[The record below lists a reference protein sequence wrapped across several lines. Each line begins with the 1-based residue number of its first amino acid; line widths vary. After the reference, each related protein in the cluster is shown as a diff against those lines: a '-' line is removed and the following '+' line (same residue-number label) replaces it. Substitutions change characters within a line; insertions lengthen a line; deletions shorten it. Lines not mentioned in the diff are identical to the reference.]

1 MIEYM
6 YFKNLYVKNQ
16 DSSLETHKSCFHY
29 GMQTSVE
36 FKNVCKK
43 NQGDGMVHE
52 KTKRLNVGGDQ
63 CGASES
69 VFEYSVR

>member
-1 MIEYM
+1 
-6 YFKNLYVKNQ
+6 
-16 DSSLETHKSCFHY
+16 
-29 GMQTSVE
+29 MQTSVE
-36 FKNVCKK
+36 LKNVCKK